1 MWWSAP
7 SNNIL
12 ELICYCRNRI
22 GSTLLSKS
30 NLALTAAI
38 ISTCV
43 SSVAVLFQSE
53 AAKHLPLIQLLCMSH
68 LLGGLAAY
76 CLMRILGG
84 YIDWNKIWLHR
95 ADLIK
100 ICVLRFILGGALFWI
115 AMQMTVGIKAIFF
128 TKAEPY
134 FVLLWAWIFDKAIIP
149 KKHLFLLLVHFAGAA
164 ILSGGLEFSIGEAQ
178 LGDLLLVLAVA
189 FFAFS
194 YRYAA
199 RISKE
204 IPSLQLSATALT
216 AVGLLYLPAMFIYST
231 FAPWAE
237 SSAGWINL
245 LISIPLWNLLGLPL
259 WFVALR
265 ELPGWLVSALR
276 SLGPLLAAPIAFLY
290 FDQSLSFVQALGAV
304 IVLSTSLLLSR
315 ERR

>member
-1 MWWSAP
+1 MP
-7 SNNIL
+7 
-12 ELICYCRNRI
+12 
-22 GSTLLSKS
+22 SKS

-53 AAKHLPLIQLLCMSH
+53 AAKHLSLLQLLCMSH
-68 LLGGLAAY
+68 LLGGIAAY
-76 CLMRILGG
+76 CLMRARGDHIYWG
-84 YIDWNKIWLHR
+84 KIWQHR
-95 ADLIK
+95 ADLSK
-100 ICVLRFILGGALFWI
+100 ICILRFILGGTLFWI

-134 FVLLWAWIFDKAIIP
+134 FVLLWAWLFDKAVVP
-149 KKHLFLLLVHFAGAA
+149 RKHLFLLLIHFAGAA
-164 ILSGGLEFSIGEAQ
+164 ILSGGLEFRIGEAQ
-178 LGDLLLVLAVA
+178 LGDLLLILAVA

-199 RISKE
+199 RISRE
-204 IPSLQLSATALT
+204 IPSLQLSSTALT
-216 AVGLLYLPAMFIYST
+216 AVGLLYLPAMILWAP
-231 FAPWAE
+231 FAPWSE
-237 SSAGWINL
+237 SSVGWINL

-276 SLGPLLAAPIAFLY
+276 ALGPLLAAPIAILY
-290 FDQSLSFVQALGAV
+290 FGQSLSLVQVLAAAVVLG
-304 IVLSTSLLLSR
+304 TSFLLAR